1 MLYTWLGI
9 TVVALILEFI
19 TADMV
24 TIWFAGGGLVA
35 LILSLFDGVSVFVQI
50 PVFIAVS
57 VVCLLCFRKMV
68 MKKLNVKT
76 ANLNAD
82 SVIGKEYI
90 LLTAI
95 GFNQPG
101 SIRVNDVVWSAVT
114 EKETDEI
121 AEKTVVRIIGLKGN
135 KYIVEEVK

>member
-1 MLYTWLGI
+1 MLYFWLGV
-9 TVVALILEFI
+9 TVVALVLEFI

-24 TIWFAGGGLVA
+24 TIWFAGGGLIAMILA
-35 LILSLFDGVSVFVQI
+35 LLKLSIYVQI

-76 ANLNAD
+76 SNLNAD

-90 LLTAI
+90 LLTEI
-95 GFNQPG
+95 GFNKPG
-101 SIRVNDVVWSAVT
+101 SIRVNDVVWSAIS
-114 EKETDEI
+114 ENEMDEI
-121 AEKTVVRIIGLKGN
+121 AEKSKVRIIGLRGN

>member
-1 MLYTWLGI
+1 MLYFWLGV
-9 TVVALILEFI
+9 TVVALVLEFI

-24 TIWFAGGGLVA
+24 TIWFAGGGLIAMILA
-35 LILSLFDGVSVFVQI
+35 LLELSPYIQI
-50 PVFIAVS
+50 PVFIAIS

-76 ANLNAD
+76 SNLNAD

-90 LLTAI
+90 LLTEI
-95 GFNQPG
+95 GFNKPG

-114 EKETDEI
+114 DNEMDEI
-121 AEKTVVRIIGLKGN
+121 AEKSKVRIIGLRGN

>member
-1 MLYTWLGI
+1 MLYFWLGV
-9 TVVALILEFI
+9 TVVALVLEFI

-24 TIWFAGGGLVA
+24 TIWFAGGGLIAMILA
-35 LILSLFDGVSVFVQI
+35 LLKVSIYVQI

-76 ANLNAD
+76 SNLNAD

-90 LLTAI
+90 LLTEI
-95 GFNQPG
+95 GFNKPG
-101 SIRVNDVVWSAVT
+101 SIRVNDVIWSAIS
-114 EKETDEI
+114 ENEMDEI
-121 AEKTVVRIIGLKGN
+121 AEKSKVRIIGLRGN

>member
-1 MLYTWLGI
+1 MLYFWLGV
-9 TVVALILEFI
+9 TVVALVLEFI

-24 TIWFAGGGLVA
+24 TIWFAGGGLIAMILA
-35 LILSLFDGVSVFVQI
+35 LLKLSIYAQI

-76 ANLNAD
+76 SNLNAD

-90 LLTAI
+90 LLTEI
-95 GFNQPG
+95 GFNKPG
-101 SIRVNDVVWSAVT
+101 SIRVNDVVWSAIS
-114 EKETDEI
+114 ENEMDEI
-121 AEKTVVRIIGLKGN
+121 AEKSKVRIIGLRGN

>member
-1 MLYTWLGI
+1 MLYVWLGV

-24 TIWFAGGGLVA
+24 TIWFAGGGLIAMILA
-35 LILSLFDGVSVFVQI
+35 LFEVSTYVQI
-50 PVFIAVS
+50 PVFIAIS

-68 MKKLNVKT
+68 MKKLNVK
-76 ANLNAD
+76 ASNLNAD

-90 LLTAI
+90 LLSEI
-95 GFNQPG
+95 GFNKPG
-101 SIRVNDVVWSAVT
+101 TIRVNDVVWSAVA
-114 EKETDEI
+114 EKETASI
-121 AEKTVVRIIGLKGN
+121 PEKAIVRIIGIKGN

>member
-1 MLYTWLGI
+1 MLYVWLGI
-9 TVVALILEFI
+9 TVVALVLEFI

-35 LILSLFDGVSVFVQI
+35 LILSLFDGVSVFIQI

-57 VVCLLCFRKMV
+57 VACLLCFRKMV
-68 MKKLNVKT
+68 IKKLNVKT
-76 ANLNAD
+76 TNLNAD

-101 SIRVNDVVWSAVT
+101 SIRVNDVVWSAIA
-114 EKETDEI
+114 ENEMDEI
-121 AEKTVVRIIGLKGN
+121 AEKSKVRIIGLRGN

>member
-1 MLYTWLGI
+1 MLYFWLGV
-9 TVVALILEFI
+9 TVVALVLEFI

-24 TIWFAGGGLVA
+24 TIWFAGGGLIAMILA
-35 LILSLFDGVSVFVQI
+35 LLKVSIYVQI

-57 VVCLLCFRKMV
+57 IVCLLCFRKMV

-76 ANLNAD
+76 SNLNAD

-90 LLTAI
+90 LLTEI
-95 GFNQPG
+95 GFNKPG
-101 SIRVNDVVWSAVT
+101 SIRVNDVVWSAIS
-114 EKETDEI
+114 ENEMDEI
-121 AEKTVVRIIGLKGN
+121 AEKSKVRIIGLRGN